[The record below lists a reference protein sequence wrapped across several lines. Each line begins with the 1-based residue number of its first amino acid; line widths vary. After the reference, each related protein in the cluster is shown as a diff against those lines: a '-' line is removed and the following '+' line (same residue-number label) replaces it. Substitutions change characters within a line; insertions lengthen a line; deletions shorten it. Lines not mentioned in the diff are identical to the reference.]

1 MNPAPAA
8 AVPRL
13 HPKARLQRDE
23 VRGRDV
29 LLYPEGLVALNPTG
43 AEILGLCDGVRS
55 VADVVAALEQR
66 YGAPGGG
73 AERHVTAFLDRHAP
87 KGLVTYGSQAATV
100 AGRADLPG
108 SAAVPLF

>member
-1 MNPAPAA
+1 MVPARRSGAWAHARDRAETAA
-8 AVPRL
+8 GRPTVPRL
-13 HPKARLQRDE
+13 HPKARLQHDD

-73 AERHVTAFLDRHAP
+73 VERDVTVFLD
-87 KGLVTYGSQAATV
+87 GLAGTRMVTYE
-100 AGRADLPG
+100 
-108 SAAVPLF
+108 